1 MPAHPRIGNV
11 LDVPVADRK
20 YAARPNSANIV
31 RVWEQATVQELAE
44 GMDWYRDAHA
54 LAVKLSPSDPAS
66 AAGVIAALSP
76 MMDWGQNVNLAVR
89 AYRDGQASGAL
100 FSNVAKAN
108 RILAGERPED
118 VLGGNKVRA
127 FYGVIAD
134 PSSDAVVVDRHAFD
148 IAVGRVTNNVTR
160 HALGRKG
167 VYESFATA
175 YVRAAKTI
183 SKATGMDVSA
193 SQVQAVTW
201 TVWRRLKGLAD

>member
-1 MPAHPRIGNV
+1 MPAHPRTGNV
-11 LDVPVADRK
+11 LAVPGKRV
-20 YAARPNSANIV
+20 YAANPNSMNIV
-31 RVWEQATVQELAE
+31 RVWDLATEQELAD
-44 GMDWYRDAHA
+44 GINWYRDAHA
-54 LAVKLSPSDPAS
+54 LAVKLSPSDPSS

-89 AYRDGQASGAL
+89 AYRDGSASGAL
-100 FSNVAKAN
+100 FRNVEKAN
-108 RILAGERPED
+108 RILNGERPED

-148 IAVGRVTNNVTR
+148 IAVGRVTNNDSR

-167 VYESFATA
+167 VYETFAGA
-175 YVRAAKTI
+175 YVRAAETLTKRLGTP
-183 SKATGMDVSA
+183 VSA
-193 SQVQAVTW
+193 SEVQAVTW

>member
-1 MPAHPRIGNV
+1 MGAHPRVGNV
-11 LDVPVADRK
+11 LAVPSKRV
-20 YAARPNSANIV
+20 YAANANSANIV
-31 RVWEQATVQELAE
+31 RVWEQATVKEMSE

-54 LAVKLSPSDPAS
+54 LAVKLSPESPRH

-89 AYRDGQASGAL
+89 AYRDGYASGAL
-100 FSNVAKAN
+100 SQSVSKAT
-108 RILAGERPED
+108 RILNGEDPD
-118 VLGGNKVRA
+118 AVLGGNKVRA

-134 PSSDAVVVDRHAFD
+134 PTSDAVVVDRHAFD
-148 IAVGRVTNNVTR
+148 IAVGRVTNNDSR

-167 VYESFATA
+167 VYETFANA

-183 SKATGMDVSA
+183 SKQTGMDVSA

-201 TVWRRLKGLAD
+201 TVWRRLKGLAE

>member
-1 MPAHPRIGNV
+1 MGAHPRVGNV
-11 LDVPVADRK
+11 LAVPGKRV
-20 YAARPNSANIV
+20 YAANPNAARIV
-31 RVWEQATVQELAE
+31 DVWNQATVKELSE

-54 LAVKLSPSDPAS
+54 LAVKLSPESPRH

-76 MMDWGQNVNLAVR
+76 MMGWGQNVNLAVR
-89 AYRDGQASGAL
+89 AYRDGNASGAL

-108 RILAGERPED
+108 RILAGEDPET
-118 VLGGNKVRA
+118 VLGGDKVRA

-148 IAVGRVTNNVTR
+148 IAVGRVTNNETR

-167 VYESFATA
+167 VYGSFAAA

-183 SKATGMDVSA
+183 SKQTGMDVSA

>member
-11 LDVPVADRK
+11 LAVPSKRV
-20 YAARPNSANIV
+20 YAANANSANIV
-31 RVWEQATVQELAE
+31 RVWEQATVKEMSE

-54 LAVKLSPSDPAS
+54 LAVKLSPESPRH

-89 AYRDGQASGAL
+89 AYRDGYASGAL
-100 FSNVAKAN
+100 SQSVAKAT
-108 RILAGERPED
+108 RILNGEDPED

-148 IAVGRVTNNVTR
+148 IAVGRVTNNDSR

-167 VYESFATA
+167 VYESFANA

-183 SKATGMDVSA
+183 SKQTGMDVSA

>member
-1 MPAHPRIGNV
+1 MGAPRVGNV
-11 LDVPVADRK
+11 LAVPGKRV
-20 YAARPNSANIV
+20 YAANPNSARIMD
-31 RVWEQATVQELAE
+31 VWNQATVTELSE
-44 GMDWYRDAHA
+44 GLDWYRDAHA
-54 LAVKLSPSDPAS
+54 LAVKLSPSDPAQ

-76 MMDWGQNVNLAVR
+76 MMGWGQNVNLAVR
-89 AYRDGQASGAL
+89 AYADGQASGAL
-100 FSNVAKAN
+100 YSNVAKAN
-108 RILAGERPED
+108 RILAGEDPED
-118 VLGGNKVRA
+118 VLGGAKVRA

-148 IAVGRVTNNVTR
+148 IAVGRVTNNDSR

-167 VYESFATA
+167 VYEAFANA

-183 SKATGMDVSA
+183 SKQSGVEVSA